1 MPVAVSRRRTPG
13 HAQGLQV
20 VFPTAGTAPGLM
32 HDCAL
37 GAGVRVRVNA
47 ANPGQ
52 WQVIWVDAWNDQARP
67 LLKALI
73 GPRAVQQLDSR
84 SGSRMTSESDLDWID
99 FDLPGQYPDGSG
111 SAACRWG
118 DQPLKT
124 RARSVATID
133 LRAAKPWLRVA
144 AVDALDRWLHLPLNQ
159 ALVDAERG
167 VARGHAASSLEPGQA
182 RNEVLAEALRLAR
195 AASWALVEYL
205 GRLAHSPHPVPE
217 SLRKVLNDLI
227 EGYHALAAE
236 LPEPDQQLRSVVKA
250 GRGVLDRLP
259 SGVGANR
266 GRTRDDVG
274 CFQRTVPAKLLG
286 NDAFNLIDPRQIP
299 GRILRF
305 SREPTVGE
313 VRMRLTRT
321 NGRDAVVVEA
331 PAYEPGQGNLR
342 GGSASQQ
349 LSVRLIDTVT
359 GADVDGAVLTLER
372 EAEHASPVFRAV
384 VPLPHADLNQLRAD
398 VYDGT
403 SEEPPASRDADPD
416 LLSSRRTAV
425 LLSTWR
431 QLAAAIRLGGFQLN
445 EITAQVRAA
454 SGDLKATAD
463 ELAEDSARPA
473 SAAAAARRA
482 MIADV
487 GDLLVAEVDAGS
499 GLTVR

>member
-13 HAQGLQV
+13 HAQRVQV
-20 VFPTAGTAPGLM
+20 VFPSGSPAPGLM

-52 WQVIWVDAWNDQARP
+52 WHVIWVDAWNDHARP

-73 GPRAVQQLDSR
+73 GPGAVQEVDSR
-84 SGSRMTSESDLDWID
+84 SASQAGSEPDLDWID
-99 FDLPGQYPDGSG
+99 FDLPGQHPDGSG
-111 SAACRWG
+111 SATCGWG
-118 DQPLKT
+118 DRILKT
-124 RARSVATID
+124 HAGTVAAID
-133 LRAAKPWLRVA
+133 LSAAKPWLRVA
-144 AVDALDRWLHLPLNQ
+144 AVDVLDRWLHLPLNQ

-167 VARGHAASSLEPGQA
+167 VARGYAATTLEPGRA

-195 AASWALVEYL
+195 TASWALVEYL

-259 SGVGANR
+259 AGVDENR
-266 GRTRDDVG
+266 SPTRDDAS
-274 CFQRTVPAKLLG
+274 CAQRAVLSESLVT
-286 NDAFNLIDPRQIP
+286 DIISLIDPRQIP
-299 GRILRF
+299 GRMLRL

-313 VRMRLTRT
+313 VRMRLTRD
-321 NGRDAVVVEA
+321 GRDAVVVEA
-331 PAYEPGQGNLR
+331 PAYEPGHGNLR

-359 GADVDGAVLTLER
+359 GADVEGAVLTLEGG
-372 EAEHASPVFRAV
+372 AEHTSPVFRAV
-384 VPLPHADLNQLRAD
+384 VPLPRADLNRLRAD

-403 SEEPPASRDADPD
+403 SDEPPASSDADPD
-416 LLSSRRTAV
+416 LLSTRRTAV
-425 LLSTWR
+425 LLATWR
-431 QLAAAIRLGGFQLN
+431 QLAAAVRLGEFRAN
-445 EITAQVRAA
+445 DITARVRAV
-454 SGDLKATAD
+454 SGDPKATAD
-463 ELAEDSARPA
+463 ELAEGSEPV
-473 SAAAAARRA
+473 SAAAATRQA
-482 MIADV
+482 MTAGV
-487 GDLLVAEVDAGS
+487 GDLLVAEVDAAS
-499 GLTVR
+499 GLIVP